1 MERPLIPDSDIVEL
15 PLFPLNV
22 VLFPGMRM
30 PLHIFEE
37 RYKAM
42 IGECLER
49 EQPFGV
55 VLIKEGKEVGDPAEP
70 FRTGTSARITQVA
83 RLEEGRMNIVTHG
96 ERRFELVD
104 VTQQRPYLVGLVR
117 YLDEAAGDV
126 PPELLAEVREGQTKL
141 LRHLAALAGGWVAKV
156 EVPEEPVQLSFAAI
170 ATLASTIDLPAQ
182 LRQRLLEAPTARE
195 RLKLLMPII
204 HRGDQILQQQVD
216 KRNPFQGARLN

>member
-37 RYKAM
+37 RYKTM
-42 IGECLER
+42 IGQCVER

-70 FRTGTSARITQVA
+70 FRTGTSARITRVA

-96 ERRFELVD
+96 ERRFELVEIRSRQ
-104 VTQQRPYLVGLVR
+104 VTLQKDGVIV
-117 YLDEAAGDV
+117 V
-126 PPELLAEVREGQTKL
+126 
-141 LRHLAALAGGWVAKV
+141 
-156 EVPEEPVQLSFAAI
+156 
-170 ATLASTIDLPAQ
+170 
-182 LRQRLLEAPTARE
+182 LE
-195 RLKLLMPII
+195 M
-204 HRGDQILQQQVD
+204 
-216 KRNPFQGARLN
+216 

>member
-1 MERPLIPDSDIVEL
+1 MEGLPVPDRDIIEL
-15 PLFPLNV
+15 PLFPLNL

-42 IGECLER
+42 IGECVER

-96 ERRFELVD
+96 ERRFELVEII
-104 VTQQRPYLVGLVR
+104 QRRPHLVGRVR
-117 YLDEAAGDV
+117 YLDEATGDV
-126 PPELLAEVREGQTKL
+126 PADLCREVQEGQAVL

-156 EVPEEPVQLSFAAI
+156 DVPKDPVQLSFAVI
-170 ATLASTIDLPAQ
+170 ASLASTIDLPAQ
-182 LRQRLLEAPTARE
+182 LRQRLLESPTAQE
-195 RLKLLMPII
+195 RLKLLVPIL
-204 HRGDQILQQQVD
+204 HRGNQILQQQVD

>member
-1 MERPLIPDSDIVEL
+1 MEGSPVPDRDLIEL

-42 IGECLER
+42 IGDCVAR

-55 VLIKEGKEVGDPAEP
+55 VLIREGQEVGDPAEP
-70 FRTGTSARITQVA
+70 FRTGTSARITRVV
-83 RLEEGRMNIVTHG
+83 RLEEGKLNIVTHG

-104 VTQQRPYLVGLVR
+104 ITQRTPHLVGRVR
-117 YLDEAAGDV
+117 YLEEAAGDV
-126 PPELLAEVREGQTKL
+126 PPELLREVGEGQATL
-141 LRHLAALAGGWVAKV
+141 LRHLATLAGGWVANV
-156 EVPEEPVQLSFAAI
+156 DVPGDPVQLSFAVI
-170 ATLASTIDLPAQ
+170 ASLASTIDLPAQ
-182 LRQRLLEAPTARE
+182 LRQRLLESPTAQE
-195 RLKLLMPII
+195 RLKLLLPIL
-204 HRGDQILQQQVD
+204 HRGNQILQQQVD

>member
-1 MERPLIPDSDIVEL
+1 VSDSNTVEL

-42 IGECLER
+42 IGDCVQR

-70 FRTGTSARITQVA
+70 FNTGTSARITQVA

-96 ERRFELVD
+96 ERRFELVEI
-104 VTQQRPYLVGLVR
+104 TQRRPHLVGRVR
-117 YLDEAAGDV
+117 YLDEAAGAV
-126 PPELLAEVREGQTKL
+126 PPPLLKEVREDQAVL
-141 LRHLAALAGGWVAKV
+141 LRHLAALAGGWVAQV
-156 EVPEEPVQLSFAAI
+156 EVPEDPVSLSFAVI
-170 ATLASTIDLPAQ
+170 ASLASTIDLPAQ
-182 LRQRLLEAPTARE
+182 LRQRLLEAPTAQE
-195 RLKLLMPII
+195 RLKLLAPILQ
-204 HRGDQILQQQVD
+204 RGNQILQQQVD
-216 KRNPFQGARLN
+216 QRNPFQGARLN